1 MGMVGKILVKEV
13 NVGMNIRAGAERLD
27 QPQGFVGWPVFKY
40 LGFTFLLAWHY
51 CLWFVPNVFPNTFL
65 LDDIITFSW
74 LIDLGCAAVVLF
86 ILPQALGRER
96 HLSNYRAVPWV
107 SVIVAAVGTL
117 LFVFVACELS
127 TPLPAYLL
135 SALLGCASALLWI
148 LWGERCALIRA
159 RFSIRHVAPTYGIC
173 FLLFLGLAYLLP
185 APFATIFVAILPL
198 LSGLLLRIARNSAP
212 KAQFPLLLPR
222 GAAQQGM
229 RSILTV
235 CLISFVACV
244 ACYFLVAIV
253 PWEDLPSTIDS
264 FTLGVALGAVFIL
277 LIAVLGM
284 LPSERLN
291 IFKLFNWLLVL
302 TTLAGVLYLA
312 SHALGFM
319 TFNIALMVTSVFEVL
334 LTMYFGILTLKGY
347 VSPALAFGLA
357 GGSIRLGIAVGNTWA
372 IIYERL
378 PEIVLQAH
386 LIPATTLFFVMLLI
400 MLLISLV
407 RQEYYIANAT
417 SVPQTGSE
425 IETLCGQI
433 ASEFCLSCRETDIV
447 VLIARGYNSNAIAK
461 KLVISP
467 FTVNTHIQ
475 HIYDKMNI
483 HKRSELFSYINRRG
497 PGD

>member
-1 MGMVGKILVKEV
+1 VG
-13 NVGMNIRAGAERLD
+13 IRIQADIERLNH
-27 QPQGFVGWPVFKY
+27 PQGFVGWPIFKY

-65 LDDIITFSW
+65 LDDLITFSW
-74 LIDLGCAAVVLF
+74 LIDLGCAAAVLF
-86 ILPQALGRER
+86 ILPQVLGRER
-96 HLSNYRAVPWV
+96 HLSDYRAVPWV
-107 SVIVAAVGTL
+107 STAVAVVGTPV
-117 LFVFVACELS
+117 FVFIACDLS

-173 FLLFLGLAYLLP
+173 FVLSLALSYFLP
-185 APFATIFVAILPL
+185 APFATIFVTILPL
-198 LSGLLLRIARNSAP
+198 LSGALLYIAHNSAP
-212 KAQFPLLLPR
+212 DAQFPLLLPR
-222 GAAQQGM
+222 GAAQQGI

-235 CLISFVACV
+235 CLISFATCV
-244 ACYFLVAIV
+244 VCYFLVAIV
-253 PWEDLPSTIDS
+253 PWEDLPSTVDS
-264 FTLGVALGAVFIL
+264 FTLGVFLGAVLIL
-277 LIAVLGM
+277 FMAVLGM
-284 LPSERLN
+284 SPSEHFN
-291 IFKLFNWLLVL
+291 IFRLFNWLLVL
-302 TTLAGVLYLA
+302 TALAGVLYLV
-312 SHALGFM
+312 SNELGFM

-347 VSPALAFGLA
+347 ANPALAFGLA
-357 GGSIRLGIAVGNTWA
+357 GGSIRLGIAVGNSWA
-372 IIYERL
+372 IVYERY
-378 PEIVLQAH
+378 PEIVSQAY
-386 LIPATTLFFVMLLI
+386 LIPATILFFVMLLI

-407 RQEYYIANAT
+407 RQEYHIANAT

-447 VLIARGYNSNAIAK
+447 ILIARGYNSNTIAK

-467 FTVNTHIQ
+467 YTVNTHIQ

-483 HKRSELFSYINRRG
+483 HKRSELFSYINRHG